1 MSLATTSTNSPL
13 VDMSKPLWSA
23 VAEEPDAHQ
32 SITVRLLNT
41 NHLISLFAPTI

>member
-1 MSLATTSTNSPL
+1 MSLATTSTNSPP

-23 VAEEPDAHQ
+23 VAQELDAHL
-32 SITVRLLNT
+32 STTVPLLNT